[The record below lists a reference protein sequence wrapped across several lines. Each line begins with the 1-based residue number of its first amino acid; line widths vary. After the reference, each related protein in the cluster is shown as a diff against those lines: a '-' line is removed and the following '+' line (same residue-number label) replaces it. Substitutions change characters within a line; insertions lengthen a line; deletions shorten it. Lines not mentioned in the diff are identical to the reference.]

1 MPWWGWIVVGAVL
14 LGSETIVPSDFYL
27 VFLGTAALAV
37 GLFGLAGLE
46 APVWGQW
53 LLFAALSVI
62 SLVWFRN
69 RVRPRFQTHEGDVG
83 DALVGEIAYLRE
95 TVSPGAIGR
104 AELRGATW
112 TARNVDEVPLERGSR
127 ARVERVEGL
136 VIHLR
141 REGQPNTPSQGD
153 R

>member
-14 LGSETIVPSDFYL
+14 LGSEIVVPSDFYL
-27 VFLGTAALAV
+27 VFLGAAALMV
-37 GLFGLAGLE
+37 GLLGLAGLD
-46 APVWGQW
+46 APAWGQW

-69 RVRPRFQTHEGDVG
+69 KVRPRFETREGNVG
-83 DALVGEIAYLRE
+83 STLIGEVAYLE
-95 TVSPGAIGR
+95 DTVSPGAVGR

-112 TARNVDEVPLERGSR
+112 TARNVDVVPLERGSR
-127 ARVERVEGL
+127 ARVESVEGL

-141 REGQPNTPSQGD
+141 REGQPTSKGD